1 MTGFASGLYPGVVT
15 HTRLR
20 PRGHRLRYRIFMLLL
35 DLDELD
41 VLDGAL
47 RLFAHNRFALT
58 GFHEADHLDGSGT
71 SLKAQVEAYLTRAGI
86 AHGGPVRMLA
96 MPRILGGVFNPLTVY
111 FCHRTDGVLSAILY
125 EVTNTFGER
134 HSYLIEAG
142 QQRCDKGFYVSPFMD
157 MDLIYAF
164 AVVPPGERASVAVDV
179 HDAEGLV
186 LATAFAGT
194 RVELSDAALFRAW
207 RTHPLMT
214 LGVMAAI
221 HWEALKIWRKGERVR
236 RRPTAPA
243 GLVTVVRA
251 QRVNAAE
258 AVPVTSPPPVF
269 RGERVR

>member
-15 HTRLR
+15 HTRLK
-20 PRGHRLRYRIFMLLL
+20 PRVHRLRYRIFMLLL
-35 DLDELD
+35 DLDE
-41 VLDGAL
+41 VGAL
-47 RLFAHNRFALT
+47 DRALKLFAHNRFSLT
-58 GFHEADHLDGSGT
+58 GFHEADHLDGSGA
-71 SLKAQVEAYLTRAGI
+71 SLKGQVEAHLARAGI
-86 AHGGPVRMLA
+86 AYGGPVRMLA
-96 MPRILGGVFNPLTVY
+96 MPRILGGVFNPLTIY

-157 MDLIYAF
+157 MDLAYAF
-164 AVVPPGERASVAVDV
+164 AIVPPGERVSVGVDV
-179 HDAEGLV
+179 HGAEGLV

-243 GLVTVVRA
+243 IAVTVVRA
-251 QRVNAAE
+251 PRTRVAMAAT
-258 AVPVTSPPPVF
+258 VTSSLF
-269 RGERVR
+269 